1 MGMILEPC
9 NHVITTILL
18 LLTPFLWYFVES
30 TSTTEESL
38 YFPRRLALR
47 DNLLKQQAQEQ
58 HASFL
63 SYPLYLGY
71 GAYYAEVFVGSP
83 TPQRQTLLV
92 DTGSYITAFPCEG
105 CRSLDCDPF
114 QDHLDPVFVP
124 NMSSTYE
131 QPHCPNGCI
140 WASCYDDSTP
150 GDEQPQQ
157 QQQQQEEDS
166 PCTIN
171 NYYSEGKDWKLVEG
185 NDWLYLSV
193 PLKNNET
200 SEKGE
205 QQIITP
211 QIPSFKL
218 SFACMIHTTFSQ
230 GAMERHLAD
239 GVMVR
244 LYMSASLHA
253 GEQFRYQLPD

>member
-1 MGMILEPC
+1 MILKPC
-9 NHVITTILL
+9 NHVITTILPF
-18 LLTPFLWYFVES
+18 LTSLLWYFVES

-38 YFPRRLALR
+38 YFPRPLTLR
-47 DNLLKQQAQEQ
+47 DDLLKEQEEQ
-58 HASFL
+58 ASFQ

-71 GAYYAEVFVGSP
+71 GAYYAEVFVGNP

-92 DTGSYITAFPCEG
+92 DTGSYITSFPCEG
-105 CRSLDCDPF
+105 CRSMDCDPF

-131 QPHCPNGCI
+131 QPQCPNGCI

-150 GDEQPQQ
+150 GDDQPQP

-166 PCTIN
+166 PCVIN

-185 NDWLYLSV
+185 KDWFYLSV
-193 PLKNNET
+193 PIKKNET
-200 SEKGE
+200 SKKGE
-205 QQIITP
+205 QKIMIP
-211 QIPSFKL
+211 QLPAFKL

-244 LYMSASLHA
+244 L
-253 GEQFRYQLPD
+253 